1 MWCETSATLFDGASS
16 RRRRLCN
23 GGIISNVCGGGNGT
37 AWGAVVVVEIASSS
51 GADTFGRGV
60 TAVGDL
66 DAIIAE
72 RKATNEEEEK
82 QEYLTHGSDSQVNRG
97 NDFFRTLRE
106 SILPDCSMFVV
117 EE

>member
-1 MWCETSATLFDGASS
+1 M
-16 RRRRLCN
+16 
-23 GGIISNVCGGGNGT
+23 
-37 AWGAVVVVEIASSS
+37 EIASSS
-51 GADTFGRGV
+51 AADTFGWGV

-66 DAIIAE
+66 DAIIAGS
-72 RKATNEEEEK
+72 RATNEEEK
-82 QEYLTHGSDSQVNRG
+82 QEFLTHGSDSQVNRG